1 MVAIRYSVA
10 MHCFIIEYVNEI
22 VYKQTIII
30 NILQALK
37 LFTLLIVAH

>member
-10 MHCFIIEYVNEI
+10 MHCFIIEYANEI
-22 VYKQTIII
+22 VYKQTLVI
-30 NILQALK
+30 NILQALT

>member
-1 MVAIRYSVA
+1 MATVRYSVA

-30 NILQALK
+30 NILQAIT
-37 LFTLLIVAH
+37 LFALLTVAH